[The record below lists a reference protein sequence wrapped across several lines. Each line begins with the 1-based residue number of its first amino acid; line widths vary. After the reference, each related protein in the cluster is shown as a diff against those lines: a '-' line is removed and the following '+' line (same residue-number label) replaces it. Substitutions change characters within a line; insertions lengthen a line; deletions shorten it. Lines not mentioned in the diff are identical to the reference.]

1 MTTTLEILDVRHN
14 VPGIDDF
21 RMFVSTAKGPVAFVG
36 HPEISEEELRNLA
49 SSDADVTVYVVDT
62 AAGTDGRAADLL
74 GTLWQSFPVVAAL
87 LSHSLPRAGAVLF
100 STKARSGLASMT
112 VNHDEPVTSAVMEV
126 LRGGGTIRA
135 TLVPEVSV
143 SGPASN
149 PPRLSPRRPLSQ
161 AQALKTWL
169 TAPGPRILG
178 DSRANPDAAALHAGL
193 LMWYDALEDG
203 HELCQSVEGR
213 GRNRAADYWHAIMH
227 RREPDYGNA
236 KYWFRRVGHHPIF
249 DALAARAGRLAA
261 SSGQAGA
268 STVSRLTDGTRW
280 NAEGFV
286 DACQAAASGDTP
298 EVELLLRRLQADEML
313 LLLWQTC
320 KDVFES

>member
-1 MTTTLEILDVRHN
+1 MTTALDILDVRHN
-14 VPGIDDF
+14 VPGIDEF
-21 RMFVSTAKGPVAFVG
+21 RTFVSAAQGPVAFVG
-36 HPEISEEELRNLA
+36 HPKVSEEELRNLA
-49 SSDADVTVYVVDT
+49 SSDADATVYVVDT
-62 AAGTDGRAADLL
+62 AAGTDGRGAADLL
-74 GTLWQSFPVVAAL
+74 GTLWQSFPVAAAL

-100 STKARSGLASMT
+100 STKARCGLASTMAD
-112 VNHDEPVTSAVMEV
+112 HDDPVTSAVMEV

-149 PPRLSPRRPLSQ
+149 PPKLSPRRPFPQ

-169 TAPGPRILG
+169 TAPDARILG
-178 DSRANPDAAALHAGL
+178 DSRSNPDAAALHAGL
-193 LMWYDALEDG
+193 LMWYDALDDG

-261 SSGQAGA
+261 SSGPAGA

-280 NAEGFV
+280 NA
-286 DACQAAASGDTP
+286 
-298 EVELLLRRLQADEML
+298 
-313 LLLWQTC
+313 
-320 KDVFES
+320 